1 MTLFSDK
8 LDLKG
13 SINNGANKYVF
24 TTKDGMKWTFLNFN
38 FTANNADSDVLLM
51 VDVNGD
57 KGPNCGQYSAS
68 GQCSDKNRTTG
79 FDRFT
84 MKILARGKIQI
95 IDCWA
100 AMAAK
105 IDKKLVGKE
114 KVSQE
119 EAELANCSLSASSN
133 KIAILNGIEY
143 KLIENFRYDLNDTSK
158 YINAYVYADADG
170 NYIYN
175 ERIYYLQPD
184 GTYKTS
190 DGLIYDSNLKLTG
203 RITNGYEYEL
213 KGDVLLRAINN
224 STYQYQGTGSGK
236 YKQIEDGKYY
246 STWENR
252 IFDSEFNTLGRYK
265 DKELTDYYEFKN
277 GFFVKEETP
286 GGNYIDTSKRVYV
299 KDSDG
304 YYVYNNIYYY
314 DKDMNLVKKYLIKE
328 GNFYEYKKDSDISV
342 REIGDGVYKDFTG
355 KTLTRNSDGYYVRS
369 DGNVYDDEFIYIG
382 NINN

>member
-1 MTLFSDK
+1 
-8 LDLKG
+8 
-13 SINNGANKYVF
+13 
-24 TTKDGMKWTFLNFN
+24 
-38 FTANNADSDVLLM
+38 
-51 VDVNGD
+51 
-57 KGPNCGQYSAS
+57 
-68 GQCSDKNRTTG
+68 
-79 FDRFT
+79 

-190 DGLIYDSNLKLTG
+190 DGLIYDSNLKLAELQMA
-203 RITNGYEYEL
+203 TN
-213 KGDVLLRAINN
+213 
-224 STYQYQGTGSGK
+224 
-236 YKQIEDGKYY
+236 
-246 STWENR
+246 
-252 IFDSEFNTLGRYK
+252 
-265 DKELTDYYEFKN
+265 
-277 GFFVKEETP
+277 
-286 GGNYIDTSKRVYV
+286 
-299 KDSDG
+299 
-304 YYVYNNIYYY
+304 
-314 DKDMNLVKKYLIKE
+314 MNLKE
-328 GNFYEYKKDSDISV
+328 MFFYV
-342 REIGDGVYKDFTG
+342 P
-355 KTLTRNSDGYYVRS
+355 
-369 DGNVYDDEFIYIG
+369 
-382 NINN
+382 